1 MVMEF
6 SSEMIQTQ
14 FILSILDAEE
24 HAFIL
29 ND

>member
-1 MVMEF
+1 MLIEF
-6 SSEMIQTQ
+6 SNEMIQIQ
-14 FILSILDAEE
+14 FIPNTLYTEE

>member
-6 SSEMIQTQ
+6 SSEMIQIQ
-14 FILSILDAEE
+14 FILNILDAEE